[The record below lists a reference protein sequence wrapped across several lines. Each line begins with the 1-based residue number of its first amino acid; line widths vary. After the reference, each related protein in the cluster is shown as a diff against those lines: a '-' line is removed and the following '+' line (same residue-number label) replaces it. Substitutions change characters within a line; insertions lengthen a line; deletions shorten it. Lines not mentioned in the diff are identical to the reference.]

1 MGGFVNDSNN
11 KEIVFADNVNFSGDN
26 TPTGKVTTNGQLLIG
41 STASPNIQVGTIT
54 SPGGT
59 VSIGY
64 SSPNITIDVTA
75 GSTVVETLTGNTG
88 GAIAP
93 VSGNINTVG
102 TGSITVVGSG
112 NTLTTELTGLTNH
125 ALLVGAGTT
134 TITKVGPSATTGQIL
149 QSQGST
155 TDPAFSTATYPST
168 TTINQILY
176 SSSANTVGGI
186 TAGNNGVL
194 ISSASGVPSFLA
206 DGTTNQVLVATTGS
220 PPSWGSIASAGAI
233 TTITGDSG
241 GAESPSAGNF
251 TFSGGTTGLTFAGTA
266 ATETLTG
273 TLVLANGGTSAS
285 LTASNGGIFYST
297 ASAGAIL
304 AGTATARQMLQS
316 GASSAPAWSTATWP
330 ATTTINQLLYSS
342 AANTVGGITAG
353 NNGVL
358 ISSSSGV
365 PSWLADGTT
374 GQVLTATTG
383 SPPSWANAAA
393 SSITITGDS
402 GGGLTGNSFTFKGG
416 STGLT
421 FSGSGS
427 TETLTGTLVVA
438 NGGTGRASQTAY
450 MPIVGGTTT
459 TAAQQSVATGT
470 QGYVLSYQGSSSIPT
485 WANTYP
491 GITSGSNPASGYIG
505 EQIRSYV
512 ALGSAVNISS
522 GSSGTNIT
530 SMSLTAGI
538 WDVSINCQFASA
550 SASTV
555 SQITAGITTNSAAL
569 GTNYGDN
576 QGQALPP
583 TSSAGAVTIAIPA
596 YRIAISSTT
605 TVYMVAQCSSYT
617 GGQLSAYGRLS
628 ATRVG

>member
-1 MGGFVNDSNN
+1 MAGFANDATGQEVVYANN
-11 KEIVFADNVNFSGDN
+11 VDFTGNTNV
-26 TPTGKVTTNGQLLIG
+26 VGQFTANAQLMIG
-41 STASPNIQVGTIT
+41 STASPHIQMGTIT
-54 SPGGT
+54 SPLGT
-59 VSIGY
+59 VTIGY
-64 SSPNITIDVTA
+64 SSPNITIDVAA
-75 GSTVVETLTGNTG
+75 GTGVVETLTGNSG

-93 VSGNINTVG
+93 VAGNINTVG

-125 ALLVGAGTT
+125 SLLVGAGTT

-176 SSSANTVGGI
+176 SSSANVVGGI

-194 ISSASGVPSFLA
+194 ISSATGVPSFLA
-206 DGTTNQVLVATTGS
+206 DGTTNQVLVATTGA
-220 PPSWGSIASAGAI
+220 PPSWGSIASTGAI

-402 GGGLTGNSFTFKGG
+402 GGGLTGNSFTFTGG

-470 QGYVLSYQGSSSIPT
+470 QGYVLSYQGASSIPT
-485 WANTYP
+485 WVNTYP
-491 GITSGSNPASGYIG
+491 GITSGSAPASGFIG
-505 EQIRSYV
+505 EQVRSYV
-512 ALGSAVNISS
+512 AQASAVTLTPS
-522 GSSGTNIT
+522 GSSVNVT
-530 SMSLTAGI
+530 SISLTAGI
-538 WDVSINCQFASA
+538 WDVSCVCAVVQTVAGSGSTAGCSIV
-550 SASTV
+550 TV
-555 SQITAGITTNSAAL
+555 S
-569 GTNYGDN
+569 GTGGTDGDN
-576 QGQALPP
+576 SVGGPAPVMNVYAVYP
-583 TSSAGAVTIAIPA
+583 TIPSYRLTLSA
-596 YRIAISSTT
+596 TT
-605 TVYMVAQCSSYT
+605 TVYMT
-617 GGQLSAYGRLS
+617 GNMSFSTGTWKGYGRLS